1 MGCRKNKYNVACAS
15 DIRKILF
22 AWLVSMLWLSVLT
35 PMVLADETSISVTFN
50 PEGVV
55 DIDVTPKTYDFG
67 SVQVGAWKN
76 TTANYFT
83 IYNNGTLSMDTQF
96 KTNATTD
103 STSLTLDDN
112 GAPGNDAYSFRTSG
126 LDNDGYI
133 TAAYGVEQD
142 TGIAAST
149 NKVCGLCLNM
159 GNSISQNWT
168 SQRTT
173 IYLQGS
179 LS

>member
-1 MGCRKNKYNVACAS
+1 MGCRRKYNLVYTS
-15 DIRKILF
+15 DIKKILF

-35 PMVLADETSISVTFN
+35 PVVLADETSISVTFN

-67 SVQVGAWKN
+67 SVQAGAWSN

-83 IYNNGTLSMDTQF
+83 IYNNGTSPMDTQF

-112 GAPGNDAYSFRTSG
+112 GAPGSNAYSFRTNG

-133 TAAYGVEQD
+133 TAAYAVEQD
-142 TGIAAST
+142 TGIAASN

-159 GNSISQNWT
+159 GSSMTQNWT
-168 SQRTT
+168 SQGTT

-179 LS
+179 IS